1 MSREARQESLLPW
14 KSEGPLEVAATHRV
28 ASLAAGGNLLLG
40 PHPTRPRYTLGAS
53 GPSLPAAASGLRGDP
68 AITTTSC
75 SRKTCPGAHSRSQ
88 REPVSGRGR
97 WASRRLTRPASRHKG
112 RSAREGSPPPFP
124 ARLRRG
130 PGHAPPNARRAAGAP
145 AWSAAE
151 RSGRPPTPPHSPS
164 PLAAQAA
171 VRPKG
176 FIELSPNRGPG
187 TSRSTPAAHLN
198 EPR

>member
-1 MSREARQESLLPW
+1 MSRETGQESLLPW

-53 GPSLPAAASGLRGDP
+53 GPSLPASASGLRGDP

-124 ARLRRG
+124 GQA
-130 PGHAPPNARRAAGAP
+130 AAGTRARSAERPEGCRGSRMVRSRAQQSHPDPTPQPLAP
-145 AWSAAE
+145 C
-151 RSGRPPTPPHSPS
+151 RSGRGPAEGLHRALPESRPWHQPFHPGSPP
-164 PLAAQAA
+164 
-171 VRPKG
+171 
-176 FIELSPNRGPG
+176 E
-187 TSRSTPAAHLN
+187 
-198 EPR
+198 